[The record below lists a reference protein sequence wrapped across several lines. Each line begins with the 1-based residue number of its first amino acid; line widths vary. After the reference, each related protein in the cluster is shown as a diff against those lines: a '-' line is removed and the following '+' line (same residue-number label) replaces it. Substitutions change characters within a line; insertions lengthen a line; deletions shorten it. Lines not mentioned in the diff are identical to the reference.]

1 MLFCRNR
8 TFIKGTLILT
18 LTGLLSRVIGFF
30 YRIYLSRLFGEEGM
44 GIYQLLSPVL
54 ALSFSLC
61 AAGIQTAISKYV
73 AASVAKGNRKDSYR
87 YLFTGLFLSLLLS
100 VPCMLLLL
108 MFSDFVA
115 VHFLLEAR
123 TASMLRIIALS
134 IPAGAVHSCING
146 YYYGIKKTMLP
157 SSTQLIEQFMRF
169 FCVLAADF
177 LARRSHTVPHI
188 NAAVAGLVVGECAA
202 MLISLLAIYFRFYRE
217 EAGAGMA
224 SLPCP
229 NAGDGKSSLP
239 CPNAGARRHTMPMSN
254 AGGFGISRFHAVKDL
269 LVLAFPLTVSRIVV
283 NLLQSVEA
291 VAIPSRLCR
300 YGYDS
305 VTALSVYG
313 VLTGMAL
320 PLLFFP
326 NALTGSMS
334 LLLLPMVSEADARGN
349 TDAVKNTTL
358 KTIYSCLLLGTACTL
373 FFFLSGPFLGR
384 FLFHSELAGRYIRSL
399 SLLCPF
405 LYLCTT
411 LSGILHGLGKAVSVF
426 FVNVF
431 SLSLRLLFV
440 FFLIPAFGI
449 DCYILSM
456 VLSQLL
462 SAFFYLFLLYR
473 KWN

>member
-73 AASVAKGNRKDSYR
+73 AASVAKGNCKDSYR

-157 SSTQLIEQFMRF
+157 SSTQIIEQFMRF

-188 NAAVAGLVVGECAA
+188 NAAVVGLVVGECAA

-217 EAGAGMA
+217 EAGAG
-224 SLPCP
+224 
-229 NAGDGKSSLP
+229 KSSLP
-239 CPNAGARRHTMPMSN
+239 CSNAGA
-254 AGGFGISRFHAVKDL
+254 FGISRFCAVKNL

-334 LLLLPMVSEADARGN
+334 LLLLPMVSEADAKGN

-358 KTIYSCLLLGTACTL
+358 KTIQSCLLLGAACTL

>member
-54 ALSFSLC
+54 ALSISLC

-73 AASVAKGNRKDSYR
+73 AASVAKGNCKDSYR

-188 NAAVAGLVVGECAA
+188 NAAVVGLVVGECAA

-217 EAGAGMA
+217 EAGAG
-224 SLPCP
+224 
-229 NAGDGKSSLP
+229 KSSLP
-239 CPNAGARRHTMPMSN
+239 CSNAGA
-254 AGGFGISRFHAVKDL
+254 FGISRFHAVKNL

-334 LLLLPMVSEADARGN
+334 LLLLPMVSEADAKGN

-358 KTIYSCLLLGTACTL
+358 KTIQSCLLLGAACTL

>member
-73 AASVAKGNRKDSYR
+73 AASVAKGNCKDSYR

-157 SSTQLIEQFMRF
+157 SSTQIIEQFMRF

-188 NAAVAGLVVGECAA
+188 NAAVVGLVVGECAA

-217 EAGAGMA
+217 EAG
-224 SLPCP
+224 
-229 NAGDGKSSLP
+229 DGKSSLP
-239 CPNAGARRHTMPMSN
+239 CSNAGA
-254 AGGFGISRFHAVKDL
+254 FGISRFHAVKNL

-334 LLLLPMVSEADARGN
+334 LLLLPMVSEADAKGN

-358 KTIYSCLLLGTACTL
+358 KTIQSCLLLGAACTL

-426 FVNVF
+426 FVNIF

>member
-73 AASVAKGNRKDSYR
+73 AASVAKGNCKDSYR

-157 SSTQLIEQFMRF
+157 SSTQIIEQFMRF

-188 NAAVAGLVVGECAA
+188 NAAVVGLVVGECAA

-217 EAGAGMA
+217 EAGAG
-224 SLPCP
+224 
-229 NAGDGKSSLP
+229 KSSLP
-239 CPNAGARRHTMPMSN
+239 CSNAGA
-254 AGGFGISRFHAVKDL
+254 FGISRFHAVKNL

-334 LLLLPMVSEADARGN
+334 LLLLPMVSEADAKGN

-358 KTIYSCLLLGTACTL
+358 KTIQSCLLLGAACTL

-426 FVNVF
+426 FVNIF

>member
-73 AASVAKGNRKDSYR
+73 AASVAKGNCKDSYR

-157 SSTQLIEQFMRF
+157 SSTQIIEQFMRF

-188 NAAVAGLVVGECAA
+188 NAAVVGLVVGECTA

-217 EAGAGMA
+217 EAGAG
-224 SLPCP
+224 
-229 NAGDGKSSLP
+229 KSSLP
-239 CPNAGARRHTMPMSN
+239 CSNAGA
-254 AGGFGISRFHAVKDL
+254 FGISRFHAVKNL

-334 LLLLPMVSEADARGN
+334 LLLLPMVSEADAKGN

-358 KTIYSCLLLGTACTL
+358 KTIQSCLLLGAACTL

-426 FVNVF
+426 FVNIF

>member
-30 YRIYLSRLFGEEGM
+30 YRIYLSRLFGEGGM

-73 AASVAKGNRKDSYR
+73 AASVAKGNCKDSYR

-157 SSTQLIEQFMRF
+157 SSTQIIEQFMRF

-188 NAAVAGLVVGECAA
+188 NAAVVGLVVGECAA

-217 EAGAGMA
+217 EAGAG
-224 SLPCP
+224 
-229 NAGDGKSSLP
+229 KSSLP
-239 CPNAGARRHTMPMSN
+239 CSN
-254 AGGFGISRFHAVKDL
+254 AGEFGISRFHAVKNL

-334 LLLLPMVSEADARGN
+334 LLLLPMVSEADAKGN

-358 KTIYSCLLLGTACTL
+358 KTIHSCLLLGAACTL

>member
-188 NAAVAGLVVGECAA
+188 NAAVVGLVVGECAA

-217 EAGAGMA
+217 EAGAG
-224 SLPCP
+224 
-229 NAGDGKSSLP
+229 KSSLP
-239 CPNAGARRHTMPMSN
+239 CSNAGA
-254 AGGFGISRFHAVKDL
+254 FGISRFHAVKNL

-334 LLLLPMVSEADARGN
+334 LLLLPMVSEADAKGN

-358 KTIYSCLLLGTACTL
+358 KTIQSCLLLGAACTL

-462 SAFFYLFLLYR
+462 SAFLYLFLLYR

>member
-73 AASVAKGNRKDSYR
+73 AASVAKGNCKDSYR

-188 NAAVAGLVVGECAA
+188 NAAVVGLVVGECAA

-217 EAGAGMA
+217 EAGAG
-224 SLPCP
+224 
-229 NAGDGKSSLP
+229 KSSLP
-239 CPNAGARRHTMPMSN
+239 CSNAGA
-254 AGGFGISRFHAVKDL
+254 FGISRFHAVKNL

-334 LLLLPMVSEADARGN
+334 LLLLPMVSEADAKGN

-358 KTIYSCLLLGTACTL
+358 KTIQSCLLLGAACTL

-456 VLSQLL
+456 ILSQLL

>member
-73 AASVAKGNRKDSYR
+73 AASVAKGNCKDSYR

-188 NAAVAGLVVGECAA
+188 NAAVVGLVVGECAA

-217 EAGAGMA
+217 EAGAG
-224 SLPCP
+224 
-229 NAGDGKSSLP
+229 KSSLP
-239 CPNAGARRHTMPMSN
+239 CSNAGA
-254 AGGFGISRFHAVKDL
+254 FGISRFHAVKNL

-358 KTIYSCLLLGTACTL
+358 KTIYSCLLLGAACTL

>member
-73 AASVAKGNRKDSYR
+73 AASVAKGNCKDSYR

-134 IPAGAVHSCING
+134 IPASAVHSCING

-157 SSTQLIEQFMRF
+157 SSTQIIEQFMRF

-188 NAAVAGLVVGECAA
+188 NAAVVGLVVGECAA

-217 EAGAGMA
+217 EAGAG
-224 SLPCP
+224 
-229 NAGDGKSSLP
+229 KSSLP
-239 CPNAGARRHTMPMSN
+239 CSNAGA
-254 AGGFGISRFHAVKDL
+254 FGISRFHAVKNL

-334 LLLLPMVSEADARGN
+334 LLLLPMVSEADAKGN

-358 KTIYSCLLLGTACTL
+358 KTIQSCLLLGAACTL

>member
-73 AASVAKGNRKDSYR
+73 AASVAKGNCKDSYR

-157 SSTQLIEQFMRF
+157 SSTQIIEQFMRF

-188 NAAVAGLVVGECAA
+188 NAAVVGLVVGECAA

-217 EAGAGMA
+217 EAGAG
-224 SLPCP
+224 
-229 NAGDGKSSLP
+229 KSSLP
-239 CPNAGARRHTMPMSN
+239 CSNAGA
-254 AGGFGISRFHAVKDL
+254 FGISRFHAVKNL

-334 LLLLPMVSEADARGN
+334 LLLLPMVSEADAKGN

-358 KTIYSCLLLGTACTL
+358 KTFQSCLLLGAACTL

-440 FFLIPAFGI
+440 FFLIPSFGI

-456 VLSQLL
+456 ILSQLL

>member
-73 AASVAKGNRKDSYR
+73 AASVAKGNCKDSYR

-157 SSTQLIEQFMRF
+157 SSTQIIEQFMRF

-188 NAAVAGLVVGECAA
+188 NAAVVGLVVGECAA

-217 EAGAGMA
+217 EAGAG
-224 SLPCP
+224 
-229 NAGDGKSSLP
+229 KSSLP
-239 CPNAGARRHTMPMSN
+239 CSNAGA
-254 AGGFGISRFHAVKDL
+254 FGISRFHAVKNL

-334 LLLLPMVSEADARGN
+334 LLLLPMVSEADAKGN

-358 KTIYSCLLLGTACTL
+358 KTIQSCLLLGAACTL

>member
-73 AASVAKGNRKDSYR
+73 AASVAKGNCKDSYR

-188 NAAVAGLVVGECAA
+188 NAAVVGLVVGECAA

-217 EAGAGMA
+217 EAGAG
-224 SLPCP
+224 
-229 NAGDGKSSLP
+229 KSSLP
-239 CPNAGARRHTMPMSN
+239 CSNAGA
-254 AGGFGISRFHAVKDL
+254 FGISRFHAIKNL

-334 LLLLPMVSEADARGN
+334 LLLLPMVSEADAKGN

-358 KTIYSCLLLGTACTL
+358 KTIQSCLLLGAACTL

>member
-157 SSTQLIEQFMRF
+157 SSTQIIEQFMRF

-188 NAAVAGLVVGECAA
+188 NAAVVGLVVGECAA

-217 EAGAGMA
+217 EAGAG
-224 SLPCP
+224 
-229 NAGDGKSSLP
+229 KSSLP
-239 CPNAGARRHTMPMSN
+239 CPNAGGGRYTLPCPN
-254 AGGFGISRFHAVKDL
+254 AGGFGISRFHAVRDL

-334 LLLLPMVSEADARGN
+334 LLLLPMVSEADAKGN

-358 KTIYSCLLLGTACTL
+358 KTIQSCLLLGAACTL

>member
-73 AASVAKGNRKDSYR
+73 AASVAKGNCKDSYR

-188 NAAVAGLVVGECAA
+188 YAAVVGLVVGECAA

-217 EAGAGMA
+217 EAGAG
-224 SLPCP
+224 
-229 NAGDGKSSLP
+229 KSSLP
-239 CPNAGARRHTMPMSN
+239 CSNAGGGKHTMPMSN
-254 AGGFGISRFHAVKDL
+254 TAVFGISRFHAVKNL
-269 LVLAFPLTVSRIVV
+269 LVLASPLTVSRIVV

-334 LLLLPMVSEADARGN
+334 LLLLPMVSEADAKGN

-358 KTIYSCLLLGTACTL
+358 KTIQSCLLLGAACTL

-411 LSGILHGLGKAVSVF
+411 LSGILHGLGKAISVF

>member
-73 AASVAKGNRKDSYR
+73 AASVAKGNCKDSYR

-188 NAAVAGLVVGECAA
+188 NAAVVGLVVGECAA

-217 EAGAGMA
+217 EAGAG
-224 SLPCP
+224 
-229 NAGDGKSSLP
+229 KSSLP
-239 CPNAGARRHTMPMSN
+239 CSNAGA
-254 AGGFGISRFHAVKDL
+254 FGISRFHAVKNL

-334 LLLLPMVSEADARGN
+334 LLLLPMVSEADAKGN

-358 KTIYSCLLLGTACTL
+358 KTIQSCLLLGAACTL

-426 FVNVF
+426 FVNIF

>member
-73 AASVAKGNRKDSYR
+73 AASVAKGNCKDSYR

-157 SSTQLIEQFMRF
+157 SSTQIIEQFMRF
-169 FCVLAADF
+169 FCVLAAVF

-188 NAAVAGLVVGECAA
+188 NAAVVGLVVGECAA

-217 EAGAGMA
+217 EAGAG
-224 SLPCP
+224 
-229 NAGDGKSSLP
+229 KSSLP
-239 CPNAGARRHTMPMSN
+239 CSNAGA
-254 AGGFGISRFHAVKDL
+254 FGISRFHAVKNL

-334 LLLLPMVSEADARGN
+334 LLLLPMVSEADAKGN

-358 KTIYSCLLLGTACTL
+358 KTIQSCLLLGAACTL

-426 FVNVF
+426 FVNIF

>member
-73 AASVAKGNRKDSYR
+73 AASVAKGNCKDSYR

-188 NAAVAGLVVGECAA
+188 NAAVVGLVVGECAA

-217 EAGAGMA
+217 EAGAG
-224 SLPCP
+224 
-229 NAGDGKSSLP
+229 KSSLP
-239 CPNAGARRHTMPMSN
+239 CSNAGA
-254 AGGFGISRFHAVKDL
+254 FGISRFHAVKNL

-334 LLLLPMVSEADARGN
+334 LLLLPMVSEADAKGN

-358 KTIYSCLLLGTACTL
+358 KTIHSCLLLGAACTL

-426 FVNVF
+426 FINVF

>member
-73 AASVAKGNRKDSYR
+73 AASVAKGNCKDSYR

-157 SSTQLIEQFMRF
+157 SSTQIIEQFMRF

-188 NAAVAGLVVGECAA
+188 NAVVVGLVVGECAA

-217 EAGAGMA
+217 EAGAG
-224 SLPCP
+224 
-229 NAGDGKSSLP
+229 KSSLP
-239 CPNAGARRHTMPMSN
+239 CSNAGA
-254 AGGFGISRFHAVKDL
+254 FGISRFHAVKNL

-334 LLLLPMVSEADARGN
+334 LLLLPMVSEADAKGN

-358 KTIYSCLLLGTACTL
+358 KTIQSCLLLGAACTL

>member
-73 AASVAKGNRKDSYR
+73 AASVAKGNCKDSYR

-157 SSTQLIEQFMRF
+157 SSTQIIEQFMRF

-188 NAAVAGLVVGECAA
+188 NAAVVGLVVGECAA

-217 EAGAGMA
+217 EAGAG
-224 SLPCP
+224 
-229 NAGDGKSSLP
+229 KSSLP
-239 CPNAGARRHTMPMSN
+239 CSNAGA
-254 AGGFGISRFHAVKDL
+254 FGISRFHAVKNL

-334 LLLLPMVSEADARGN
+334 LLLLPMVSEADAKGN

-358 KTIYSCLLLGTACTL
+358 KTIQSCLLLGAACTL

-440 FFLIPAFGI
+440 FFLIPSFGI

-456 VLSQLL
+456 ILSQLL

>member
-73 AASVAKGNRKDSYR
+73 AASVAKGNCKDSYR

-157 SSTQLIEQFMRF
+157 SSTQIIEQFMRF

-188 NAAVAGLVVGECAA
+188 NAAVVGLVVGECAA

-217 EAGAGMA
+217 EAGAG
-224 SLPCP
+224 
-229 NAGDGKSSLP
+229 KSSLP
-239 CPNAGARRHTMPMSN
+239 CSNAGA
-254 AGGFGISRFHAVKDL
+254 FGISRFHAVKNL

-291 VAIPSRLCR
+291 VSIPSRLCR

-334 LLLLPMVSEADARGN
+334 LLLLPMVSEADAKGN

-358 KTIYSCLLLGTACTL
+358 KTIQSCLLLGAACTL

>member
-188 NAAVAGLVVGECAA
+188 NAAVVGLVVGECAA

-217 EAGAGMA
+217 EAGAG
-224 SLPCP
+224 
-229 NAGDGKSSLP
+229 KSSLP
-239 CPNAGARRHTMPMSN
+239 CPN

-358 KTIYSCLLLGTACTL
+358 KTIYSCLLLGAACTL

-449 DCYILSM
+449 DCYNLSM

-462 SAFFYLFLLYR
+462 SDFFYLFL
-473 KWN
+473 

>member
-73 AASVAKGNRKDSYR
+73 AASVAKGNCKDSYR

-188 NAAVAGLVVGECAA
+188 NAAVVGLVVGECAA

-217 EAGAGMA
+217 EAGAG
-224 SLPCP
+224 
-229 NAGDGKSSLP
+229 KSSLP
-239 CPNAGARRHTMPMSN
+239 CSNAGA
-254 AGGFGISRFHAVKDL
+254 FGISRFHAVKNL

-334 LLLLPMVSEADARGN
+334 LLLLPMVSEADAKGN
-349 TDAVKNTTL
+349 TDTVKNTTL
-358 KTIYSCLLLGTACTL
+358 KTIHSCLLLGAACTL

>member
-73 AASVAKGNRKDSYR
+73 AASVAKGNCKDSYR

-188 NAAVAGLVVGECAA
+188 NAAVVGLVVGECAA

-217 EAGAGMA
+217 EAGAG
-224 SLPCP
+224 
-229 NAGDGKSSLP
+229 KSSLP
-239 CPNAGARRHTMPMSN
+239 CSNAGA
-254 AGGFGISRFHAVKDL
+254 FGISRFHAVKNL

-334 LLLLPMVSEADARGN
+334 LLLLPMVSEADAKGN

-358 KTIYSCLLLGTACTL
+358 KTIQSCLLLGAACTL

-426 FVNVF
+426 
-431 SLSLRLLFV
+431 
-440 FFLIPAFGI
+440 
-449 DCYILSM
+449 LSM
-456 VLSQLL
+456 Y
-462 SAFFYLFLLYR
+462 FPYPCGFCLYFS
-473 KWN
+473 

>member
-134 IPAGAVHSCING
+134 ISAGAVHSCING

-188 NAAVAGLVVGECAA
+188 NAAVVGLVVGECAA

-217 EAGAGMA
+217 EAGAR
-224 SLPCP
+224 
-229 NAGDGKSSLP
+229 KSSLP

-254 AGGFGISRFHAVKDL
+254 AGGFGISRFHAIRDL
-269 LVLAFPLTVSRIVV
+269 LVLAFPLTISRIVV

-358 KTIYSCLLLGTACTL
+358 KTIYSCLLLGAACTL

>member
-73 AASVAKGNRKDSYR
+73 AASVAKGNCKDSYR

-115 VHFLLEAR
+115 VHFLLESR

-157 SSTQLIEQFMRF
+157 SSTQIIEQFMRF

-188 NAAVAGLVVGECAA
+188 NAAVVGLVVGECAA

-217 EAGAGMA
+217 EAGAG
-224 SLPCP
+224 
-229 NAGDGKSSLP
+229 KSSLP
-239 CPNAGARRHTMPMSN
+239 YSNAGA
-254 AGGFGISRFHAVKDL
+254 FGISRFHAVKNL

-334 LLLLPMVSEADARGN
+334 LLLLPMVSEADAKGN
-349 TDAVKNTTL
+349 MDAVKNTTL
-358 KTIYSCLLLGTACTL
+358 KTIQSCLLLGAACTL

>member
-73 AASVAKGNRKDSYR
+73 AASVAKGNCKDSYR

-157 SSTQLIEQFMRF
+157 SSTQIIEQFMRF

-188 NAAVAGLVVGECAA
+188 NAAVVGLVVGECAA

-217 EAGAGMA
+217 EAGAG
-224 SLPCP
+224 
-229 NAGDGKSSLP
+229 KSSLP
-239 CPNAGARRHTMPMSN
+239 CSNAGA
-254 AGGFGISRFHAVKDL
+254 FGISRFHAVKNL

-334 LLLLPMVSEADARGN
+334 LLLLPMVSEADAKGN

-358 KTIYSCLLLGTACTL
+358 KTIQSCLLLGAACTL

-426 FVNVF
+426 FVNIF

-456 VLSQLL
+456 VISQLI
-462 SAFFYLFLLYR
+462 SAIFYLFLLYR

>member
-73 AASVAKGNRKDSYR
+73 AASVAKGNCKDSYR

-157 SSTQLIEQFMRF
+157 SSTQIIEQFMRF

-188 NAAVAGLVVGECAA
+188 NAAVVGLVVGECTA

-217 EAGAGMA
+217 EAGAG
-224 SLPCP
+224 
-229 NAGDGKSSLP
+229 KSSLP
-239 CPNAGARRHTMPMSN
+239 CSNAGA
-254 AGGFGISRFHAVKDL
+254 FGISRFHAVKNL

-334 LLLLPMVSEADARGN
+334 LLLLPMVSEADAKGN

-358 KTIYSCLLLGTACTL
+358 KTIQSCLLLGAACTL

>member
-73 AASVAKGNRKDSYR
+73 AASVAKGNCKDSYR

-108 MFSDFVA
+108 IFSDFVA

-188 NAAVAGLVVGECAA
+188 NAAVVGLVVGECAA

-217 EAGAGMA
+217 EAGAG
-224 SLPCP
+224 
-229 NAGDGKSSLP
+229 KSSLP
-239 CPNAGARRHTMPMSN
+239 CSNAGGGKHTMPMSN
-254 AGGFGISRFHAVKDL
+254 TAVFGISRFHAVKNL
-269 LVLAFPLTVSRIVV
+269 LVLASPLTVSRIVV

-349 TDAVKNTTL
+349 ADAVKNTTL
-358 KTIYSCLLLGTACTL
+358 KTIYSCLLLGAACTL
-373 FFFLSGPFLGR
+373 FFFLSGPLLGR

-426 FVNVF
+426 FINVF

-456 VLSQLL
+456 ILSQHL

>member
-73 AASVAKGNRKDSYR
+73 AASVAKGNCKDSYR

-188 NAAVAGLVVGECAA
+188 NAAVVGLVVGECAA

-217 EAGAGMA
+217 EAGAG
-224 SLPCP
+224 
-229 NAGDGKSSLP
+229 KSSLP
-239 CPNAGARRHTMPMSN
+239 CSNAGA
-254 AGGFGISRFHAVKDL
+254 FGISRFHAVRDL

-358 KTIYSCLLLGTACTL
+358 KTIYSCLLLGAACTL

>member
-73 AASVAKGNRKDSYR
+73 AASVAKGNCKDSYR

-188 NAAVAGLVVGECAA
+188 NAAVVGLVVGECAA

-217 EAGAGMA
+217 EAGAG
-224 SLPCP
+224 
-229 NAGDGKSSLP
+229 KSSLP
-239 CPNAGARRHTMPMSN
+239 CPNAGGGRYTLPCPN
-254 AGGFGISRFHAVKDL
+254 AGSFGISRFHAVRDL

-358 KTIYSCLLLGTACTL
+358 KTIYSCLLLGAACTL

>member
-188 NAAVAGLVVGECAA
+188 NAAVVGLVVGECAA

-217 EAGAGMA
+217 EAGAG
-224 SLPCP
+224 
-229 NAGDGKSSLP
+229 KSSLP
-239 CPNAGARRHTMPMSN
+239 CSNAGA
-254 AGGFGISRFHAVKDL
+254 FGISRFHAVKNL

-334 LLLLPMVSEADARGN
+334 LLLLPMVSEADAKGN

-358 KTIYSCLLLGTACTL
+358 KTIQSCLLLGAACTL

>member
-188 NAAVAGLVVGECAA
+188 NAAVVGLVVGECAA

-217 EAGAGMA
+217 EAGAG
-224 SLPCP
+224 
-229 NAGDGKSSLP
+229 KSSLP
-239 CPNAGARRHTMPMSN
+239 CPNTGAGRHTLPCPN
-254 AGGFGISRFHAVKDL
+254 AAAFGISRFCVVKNL

-334 LLLLPMVSEADARGN
+334 LLLLPMVSEADAKGN

-358 KTIYSCLLLGTACTL
+358 KTIYSCLLLGAACTL

>member
-54 ALSFSLC
+54 VLSFSLC

-73 AASVAKGNRKDSYR
+73 AASVAKGNCKDSYR

-188 NAAVAGLVVGECAA
+188 NAAVVGLVVGECAA

-217 EAGAGMA
+217 EAGAG
-224 SLPCP
+224 
-229 NAGDGKSSLP
+229 KSSLP
-239 CPNAGARRHTMPMSN
+239 CSNAGA
-254 AGGFGISRFHAVKDL
+254 FGISRFHAVKNL

-334 LLLLPMVSEADARGN
+334 LLLLPMVSEADAKGN

-358 KTIYSCLLLGTACTL
+358 KTIHSCLLLGAACTL

-411 LSGILHGLGKAVSVF
+411 LSGILHGLGKAVNVF

>member
-73 AASVAKGNRKDSYR
+73 AASVAKGNCKDSYR

-177 LARRSHTVPHI
+177 LAHRSHTVPHI
-188 NAAVAGLVVGECAA
+188 NAAVVGLVVGECAA

-217 EAGAGMA
+217 EAGAG
-224 SLPCP
+224 
-229 NAGDGKSSLP
+229 KSSLP
-239 CPNAGARRHTMPMSN
+239 CSNAGA
-254 AGGFGISRFHAVKDL
+254 FGISRFHAVKNL

-334 LLLLPMVSEADARGN
+334 LLLLPMVSEADAKGN

-358 KTIYSCLLLGTACTL
+358 KTIQSCLLLGAACTL

>member
-87 YLFTGLFLSLLLS
+87 YLFTVLFLSLLLS

-217 EAGAGMA
+217 EAGAG
-224 SLPCP
+224 
-229 NAGDGKSSLP
+229 KSSLP
-239 CPNAGARRHTMPMSN
+239 CPN

-358 KTIYSCLLLGTACTL
+358 KTIYSCLLLGAACTL

>member
-100 VPCMLLLL
+100 VPCTLLLL

-177 LARRSHTVPHI
+177 LARKSHTVPHI
-188 NAAVAGLVVGECAA
+188 NAAVVGLVVGECAA

-217 EAGAGMA
+217 E
-224 SLPCP
+224 SR
-229 NAGDGKSSLP
+229 NADF
-239 CPNAGARRHTMPMSN
+239 
-254 AGGFGISRFHAVKDL
+254 FGISRFHAVKDL
-269 LVLAFPLTVSRIVV
+269 LVLALPLTVSRIVV

-358 KTIYSCLLLGTACTL
+358 KTIYSCLLLGAACTL
-373 FFFLSGPFLGR
+373 FFFLFGPFLGR
-384 FLFHSELAGRYIRSL
+384 FLFRSELAGRYIRSL

-462 SAFFYLFLLYR
+462 SAVFYLFLLYK
-473 KWN
+473 KWK

>member
-157 SSTQLIEQFMRF
+157 SSTQIIEQFMRF

-188 NAAVAGLVVGECAA
+188 NAAVVGLVVGECAA

-217 EAGAGMA
+217 EPGA
-224 SLPCP
+224 
-229 NAGDGKSSLP
+229 GKSSLP
-239 CPNAGARRHTMPMSN
+239 CSNAGA
-254 AGGFGISRFHAVKDL
+254 FGISRFHAVKNL

-334 LLLLPMVSEADARGN
+334 LLLLPMVSEADAKGN

-358 KTIYSCLLLGTACTL
+358 KTIQSCLLLGAACTL